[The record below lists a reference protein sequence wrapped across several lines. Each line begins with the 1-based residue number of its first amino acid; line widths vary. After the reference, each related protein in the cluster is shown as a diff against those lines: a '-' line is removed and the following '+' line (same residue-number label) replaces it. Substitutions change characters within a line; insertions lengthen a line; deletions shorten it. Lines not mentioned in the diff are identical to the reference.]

1 MGVSLAPPN
10 IVITGSWRSGTTLL
24 YLYFP
29 IAFADVA
36 ISEVE
41 SPAVTTRLPAGFSWR
56 VSKSPNDIHHV
67 REIQVAIDP
76 WVIYMLRDP
85 RDCIVSWRDAKH
97 DYYLAF
103 NEWLRNFLFAK
114 SYKGNRLLWIRFE
127 QLVCRPEAVQ
137 ESLAETIG
145 LQPVVPF
152 AECHKVILLHKETI
166 QHQLVHGVRE
176 GSLGPMVRPLDP
188 SVIGSWRRD
197 KARIRQQLE
206 QFPEMQAVLE
216 WTGYE
221 EDEAWQHELA

>member
-36 ISEVE
+36 ISGVE
-41 SPAVTTRLPAGFSWR
+41 SPAMTTKLPAGFSWR

-67 REIQVAIDP
+67 REIQAALDTWI
-76 WVIYMLRDP
+76 IYMLRDP
-85 RDCIVSWRDAKH
+85 RDCIVSWKAAKH
-97 DYYLAF
+97 DYHLAF

-114 SYKGNRLLWIRFE
+114 SYRGNKLLWIRFE
-127 QLVCRPEAVQ
+127 QLVRRPEAVQ
-137 ESLAETIG
+137 ELLAEVIG
-145 LQPVVPF
+145 LQPVVPL
-152 AECHKVILLHKETI
+152 AECHGHFVPHKGTI
-166 QHQLVHGVRE
+166 QHLLAHGVRG
-176 GSLGPMVRPLDP
+176 GSLGPTVRSLDP

-206 QFPEMQAVLE
+206 QFPEMQAILE
-216 WTGYE
+216 WMGYE
-221 EDEAWQHELA
+221 ENEAWQHELV